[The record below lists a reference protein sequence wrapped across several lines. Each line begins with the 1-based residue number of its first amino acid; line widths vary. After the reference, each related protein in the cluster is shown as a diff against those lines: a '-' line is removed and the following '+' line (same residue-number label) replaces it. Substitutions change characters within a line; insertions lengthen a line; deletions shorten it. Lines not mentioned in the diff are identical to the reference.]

1 MKKVLSL
8 LAIAGLVACSNGET
22 KEAGVDTNSQAY
34 KDSVAK
40 ANTPAPTVD
49 TTKKDTTAAAVD
61 TTKKVA
67 APVEAPK
74 H

>member
-49 TTKKDTTAAAVD
+49 TTKHDTTAAPAAD
-61 TTKKVA
+61 TTKKA
-67 APVEAPK
+67 EAPK
-74 H
+74 AH